1 MRVKVRPWGLFQELM
16 GERELEVDIPERA
29 KVGDL
34 LEELTKRYGPKFEGE
49 LFQAGKREV
58 KAYIKVL
65 LNGHGAE
72 LKARLSEG
80 DVVAIFPPVG
90 GG

>member
-1 MRVKVRPWGLFQELM
+1 MD
-16 GERELEVDIPERA
+16 ERELEVDIPERA

-49 LFQAGKREV
+49 LFQAGTREV
-58 KAYIKVL
+58 KPYIKVL

-72 LKARLSEG
+72 PKARLSEG

>member
-1 MRVKVRPWGLFQELM
+1 MKVRSWGVFQELM
-16 GERELEVDIPERA
+16 GERELEVNIPGRA
-29 KVGDL
+29 KLGDL
-34 LEELTKRYGPKFEGE
+34 LEELTKRYGPKFKGE
-49 LFQAGKREV
+49 LFQPGKWEV
-58 KAYIKVL
+58 KPYIKVL

>member
-1 MRVKVRPWGLFQELM
+1 VKVRPWGVFQELM
-16 GERELEVDIPERA
+16 GERELEVEIPERA
-29 KVGDL
+29 KLIDL
-34 LEELTKRYGPKFEGE
+34 LEELTKHYGPKFGEE
-49 LFQAGKREV
+49 LFQSNKRDV
-58 KAYIKVL
+58 KPYIKVL

>member
-1 MRVKVRPWGLFQELM
+1 MKVRSWGVFQELM
-16 GERELEVDIPERA
+16 GERELEVNIPSRA
-29 KVGDL
+29 KLGDL

-49 LFQAGKREV
+49 LFQQGKREV
-58 KAYIKVL
+58 KPYIKVL

-72 LKARLSEG
+72 LKARLSDG

>member
-1 MRVKVRPWGLFQELM
+1 MKVRPWGVFQELM

-34 LEELTKRYGPKFEGE
+34 LEELTKRYGPKFEEE

-58 KAYIKVL
+58 KAYIKIL

-72 LKARLSEG
+72 LKARMSEG

>member
-1 MRVKVRPWGLFQELM
+1 MFQELM
-16 GERELEVDIPERA
+16 GERELEVDVPERA

-34 LEELTKRYGPKFEGE
+34 LEELTKRYGSKFEGE
-49 LFQAGKREV
+49 LFQPGTRKV

-72 LKARLSEG
+72 LEARLSDG

>member
-1 MRVKVRPWGLFQELM
+1 MKVRLWGVFQELM
-16 GERELEVDIPERA
+16 GGREFEVNIPERA
-29 KVGDL
+29 KLGDL
-34 LEELTKRYGPKFEGE
+34 LEELVRRYGSKFEGE
-49 LFQAGKREV
+49 LFQPGKREV
-58 KAYIKVL
+58 KPYIKVL

-72 LKARLSEG
+72 LMARLSEG

>member
-1 MRVKVRPWGLFQELM
+1 MKVRPWGVFQELM
-16 GERELEVDIPERA
+16 GERELEVHIPERA
-29 KVGDL
+29 KLRDL

-49 LFQAGKREV
+49 LFQPSKREV
-58 KAYIKVL
+58 KPYIKVL

-72 LKARLSEG
+72 LNARLSEG

>member
-1 MRVKVRPWGLFQELM
+1 MKVKVRPWGVFQELM
-16 GERELEVDIPERA
+16 GERELEVNILERA
-29 KVGDL
+29 KLGDL
-34 LEELTKRYGPKFEGE
+34 LEELSKRYGPRFEGE
-49 LFQAGKREV
+49 LFQPGKREV
-58 KAYIKVL
+58 KPYIKVL

-72 LKARLSEG
+72 LRARLSEG